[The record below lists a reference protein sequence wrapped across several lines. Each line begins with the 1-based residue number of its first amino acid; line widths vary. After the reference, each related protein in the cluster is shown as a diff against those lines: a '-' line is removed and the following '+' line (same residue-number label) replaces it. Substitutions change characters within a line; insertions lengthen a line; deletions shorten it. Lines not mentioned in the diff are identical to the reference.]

1 MSNFI
6 IKETNLEEAL
16 KIFPKNDEFDRKE
29 AGKVDFCKIRL
40 KNLDNI
46 ILASYIENIIVG
58 YLIGHE
64 KDGSFYCWVAGV
76 DPKYRRQGIFTA
88 MMILFEKY
96 AKKQGYKKVTL
107 KTLNNKREM
116 LSYMIK
122 NNWNFI
128 KIYPKDNVRKNEIL
142 FEKEI

>member
-16 KIFPKNDEFDRKE
+16 KIFPKIIEFDRKE
-29 AGKVDFCKIRL
+29 AGTVDYCKNRL
-40 KNLDNI
+40 KNLNNI
-46 ILASYIENIIVG
+46 ILASYIENNIVG

-64 KDGSFYCWVAGV
+64 KAGNFYCWVVGV
-76 DPKYRRQGIFTA
+76 DPNYRRKGIFTA
-88 MMILFEKY
+88 MMKKFEEY

-116 LSYMIK
+116 LNYMVK

-128 KIYPKDNVRKNEIL
+128 KIYPKDNVRENEIL
-142 FEKEI
+142 LEKEI